1 MPARDFRYT
10 SGLKVSYRNPDNLV
24 LKNILKN
31 NLDTAEQINTKL
43 NNIPV
48 IILASILLIMLI
60 FIGILLFKQFTV
72 KESI

>member
-1 MPARDFRYT
+1 MCIRDR
-10 SGLKVSYRNPDNLV
+10 D
-24 LKNILKN
+24 
-31 NLDTAEQINTKL
+31 NLDTAEKINTRL
-43 NNIPV
+43 NNIPI